1 MIEARFDTELKK
13 ICRLREE
20 SPMSREKTD
29 RNEDKPWSQMD
40 LDDLENAFR
49 RGKPVAEIAELLMRR
64 EDEVWRKI
72 VELNLKAAKQE

>member
-1 MIEARFDTELKK
+1 MS
-13 ICRLREE
+13 EE
-20 SPMSREKTD
+20 QKV
-29 RNEDKPWSQMD
+29 RNEEKPWSQMD

-49 RGKPVAEIAELLMRR
+49 RGKPVAEIAEFLMRR